1 MAERHGMG
9 GRETVQKLGEGGT
22 IQIRVV
28 NWMIVVSHIQSMG
41 SSMEEFQLFTRRFFR
56 MKRRLDD

>member
-1 MAERHGMG
+1 M
-9 GRETVQKLGEGGT
+9 QKLGEGGT